1 MFVGEIMA
9 QTNKPP
15 TRGSDLMEL
24 PAISAVVIADSSATT
39 KKSQMDHDNADA
51 QQNRSKTNNF

>member
-1 MFVGEIMA
+1 MA

-15 TRGSDLMEL
+15 TRGSDLME
-24 PAISAVVIADSSATT
+24 PPPISALVIADSSATT

-51 QQNRSKTNNF
+51 QENHSKKIIIEG

>member
-15 TRGSDLMEL
+15 TRGSDLME
-24 PAISAVVIADSSATT
+24 PPPISAPVIMDSSATT
-39 KKSQMDHDNADA
+39 KWIMIMWMHNKIIPKQ
-51 QQNRSKTNNF
+51 FIIEG